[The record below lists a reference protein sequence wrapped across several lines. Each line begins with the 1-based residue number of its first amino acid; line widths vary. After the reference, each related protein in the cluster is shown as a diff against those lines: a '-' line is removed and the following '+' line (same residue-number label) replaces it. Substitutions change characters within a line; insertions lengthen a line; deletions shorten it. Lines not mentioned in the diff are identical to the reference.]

1 LGKLLK
7 HPAIKPKAE
16 GGKGL
21 MWVRVEGEK
30 ASIWRAE
37 PDGGEQ
43 GLIYEDPDIPQG
55 YYGANNWKVVMAWC
69 VHK

>member
-1 LGKLLK
+1 
-7 HPAIKPKAE
+7 
-16 GGKGL
+16 

-37 PDGGEQ
+37 PDGGDQ